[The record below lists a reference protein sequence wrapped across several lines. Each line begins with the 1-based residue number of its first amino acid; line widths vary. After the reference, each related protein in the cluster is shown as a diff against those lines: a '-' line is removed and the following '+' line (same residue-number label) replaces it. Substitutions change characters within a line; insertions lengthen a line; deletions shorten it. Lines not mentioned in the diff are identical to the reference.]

1 MMKKAGAI
9 LSLAAAVSVGCTTT
23 GPEGETRANRTGTGA
38 IIGAV
43 AGAVIGH
50 QVDDDKGAAVGAV
63 VGGATGAAIGHSMD
77 QQEAAFRQ
85 ELEAERRA
93 NEIEV
98 QRVRKDL
105 LKLTLENEV
114 SFDFD
119 RAEIKDPFKPTLDK
133 LAGVLRKHDRTDVE
147 VVGHTDSVGSESY
160 NQRLSERRAQA
171 VVDYLTGTGIA
182 RSRLTATGKGE
193 GEPRATNDTEAGRQL
208 NRRVE
213 IFVRPDAEQYRQEED
228 RQYRQEEDRYED
240 RYRDRR

>member
-1 MMKKAGAI
+1 MNKTGI
-9 LSLAAAVSVGCTTT
+9 IVTLAAALTAGCTTT
-23 GPEGETRANRTGTGA
+23 GPEGEQRSNRAGTGA

-43 AGAVIGH
+43 TGAVVGH

-63 VGGATGAAIGHSMD
+63 VGGAAGAAIGYSMD
-77 QQEAAFRQ
+77 QQEEAFRQ
-85 ELEAERRA
+85 ELETERRA
-93 NEIEV
+93 NQIEV

-119 RAEIKDPFKPTLDK
+119 RAEIKGAFKPTLDK
-133 LAGVLRKHDRTDVE
+133 LAGVLRKHDRTYIQ

-193 GEPRATNDTEAGRQL
+193 SEPRATNNTEAGRQL

-213 IFVRPDAEQYRQEED
+213 IFVRPDEEQYRQE
-228 RQYRQEEDRYED
+228 QEGE
-240 RYRDRR
+240 YRDRR